1 MTPDYINF
9 TESDFISDEYFQRWV
24 KEPDHDAD
32 KFWNEWMLQHPD
44 RKGIVIRARLFLE
57 NLQFNTQLPSFD
69 QTESSL
75 QQSLKKLAEIESTIT
90 ARTVKMKRNYFAWAA
105 AAVTTG
111 AILFLSFFYL
121 RSGSVEIQIAAG
133 KNEIKT
139 VLLPDSSVVVL
150 NAGSKL
156 SYQSDLRSSANREVW
171 LEGEGFFEIKKISS
185 KGESHRFTVHSNKL
199 NVEVLGTSFN
209 IRKRGDL
216 TNVTLNTGKIK
227 IDVDNI
233 PGSAIEMQPGDFVQY
248 SDNQKRILKKRV
260 DPEMYSVWKENKI
273 ELENT
278 SLSEIVHFLEDVYG
292 FRVEIKEENL
302 SGQKISGTMLLG
314 NEDDMLKTLS
324 LALNIDITKEDSLLI
339 FQSKK
344 TLNR

>member
-9 TESDFISDEYFQRWV
+9 TETDFISDEYFQRWV
-24 KEPDHDAD
+24 KEPDQDTNT
-32 KFWNEWMLQHPD
+32 FWNDWMQKHPD
-44 RKGIVIRARLFLE
+44 RKGILIRARLFLE
-57 NLQFNTQLPSFD
+57 NLQFNTHLPSLD
-69 QTESSL
+69 QTENSL
-75 QQSLKKLAEIESTIT
+75 QQSLKKLDELET
-90 ARTVKMKRNYFAWAA
+90 ARSDRTVKMKRNYFAWAA
-105 AAVTTG
+105 AAITIGT
-111 AILFLSFFYL
+111 ILFLSFFYL
-121 RSGSVEIQIAAG
+121 KSGSVEIQIAAG

-139 VLLPDSSVVVL
+139 VVLPDSSLVIL

-156 SYQSDLRSSANREVW
+156 SYKSDLKNVISREVW
-171 LEGEGFFEIKKISS
+171 LDGEGFFNIKKISTN
-185 KGESHRFTVHSNKL
+185 GEAHRFTVHSNNL

-233 PGSAIEMQPGDFVQY
+233 PGTAIEMQPGDFVQY
-248 SDNQKRILKKRV
+248 SDNQKKILRKRV

-278 SLSEIVHFLEDVYG
+278 SLSEIVNFLEDVYG
-292 FRVEIKEENL
+292 YKVEMNDKNL
-302 SGQKISGTMLLG
+302 SGLKVSGTMLLA
-314 NEDDMLKTLS
+314 NENDMLKTLS
-324 LALNIDITKEDSLLI
+324 LALNIDIDKVDSLLV
-339 FQSKK
+339 FKPKK

>member
-1 MTPDYINF
+1 MTPDYLNF
-9 TESDFISDEYFQRWV
+9 TESDFISDEYFQLWV
-24 KEPDHDAD
+24 KEPDQDAD
-32 KFWNEWMLQHPD
+32 KFWNDWMIQHPD
-44 RKGIVIRARLFLE
+44 RKGVVIRARLFLE
-57 NLQFNTQLPSFD
+57 NLQFNTHLPSVD

-75 QQSLKKLAEIESTIT
+75 QQSLKKLAEMESVTT
-90 ARTVKMKRNYFAWAA
+90 ARTVKIKRNYFAWAA
-105 AAVTTG
+105 AATLAGT
-111 AILFLSFFYL
+111 ILFLSFFYM

-139 VLLPDSSVVVL
+139 VLLPDSSVVIL
-150 NAGSKL
+150 NAGSKI
-156 SYQSDLRSSANREVW
+156 SYQSDIRSAVNREVW
-171 LEGEGFFEIKKISS
+171 LDGEGFFEIKKISS
-185 KGESHRFTVHSNKL
+185 KEEPHRFTVHSNKL

-227 IDVDNI
+227 INVENI
-233 PGSAIEMQPGDFVQY
+233 PGSSIEMQPGDFVQY
-248 SDNQKRILKKRV
+248 SDNQKRLLKKRV

-278 SLSEIVHFLEDVYG
+278 PISEIVHFLEDVYG
-292 FRVEIKEENL
+292 FRIEIKEENL
-302 SGQKISGTMLLG
+302 SAEKISGTMLLG
-314 NEDDMLKTLS
+314 NEADMLKTLS
-324 LALNIDITKEDSLLI
+324 LALNIEIIKEDSLLI

>member
-24 KEPDHDAD
+24 KESDQNAE
-32 KFWNEWMLQHPD
+32 KFWNDWMMQNPD

-57 NLQFNTQLPSFD
+57 NLQFNTHLPSVD

-75 QQSLKKLAEIESTIT
+75 QQSLKKLAEIESLNT
-90 ARTVKMKRNYFAWAA
+90 ARTVKMKQNYFAWAA
-105 AAVTTG
+105 AAITVGT
-111 AILFLSFFYL
+111 ILFLSFFYFN
-121 RSGSVEIQIAAG
+121 SGSVEIQIAAG
-133 KNEIKT
+133 MNEIKT

-150 NAGSKL
+150 NSGSKL
-156 SYQSDLRSSANREVW
+156 SYQSDLKSSVNREVW
-171 LEGEGFFEIKKISS
+171 LDGEGFFEIKKISS
-185 KGESHRFTVHSNKL
+185 NGESHRFTVHSNKL

-227 IDVDNI
+227 IDLDNI

-248 SDNQKRILKKRV
+248 SDNLKRILKKRV

-278 SLSEIVHFLEDVYG
+278 SLSEIIHFLEDVYG
-292 FRVEIKEENL
+292 YRIEVKEENL

-314 NEDDMLKTLS
+314 NEDDMLKTLL

-339 FQSKK
+339 FKSKK